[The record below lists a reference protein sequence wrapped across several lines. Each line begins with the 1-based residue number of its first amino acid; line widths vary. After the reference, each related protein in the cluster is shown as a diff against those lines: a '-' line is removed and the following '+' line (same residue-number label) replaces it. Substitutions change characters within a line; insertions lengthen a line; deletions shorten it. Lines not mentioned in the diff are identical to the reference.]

1 MTGEKSISG
10 KEKMNENNFIG
21 VGGLIYY
28 QQKYLLVKQAYG
40 EYKGLWILPG
50 GHVKQGE
57 RIHAAA
63 EREVFEESNIRA
75 EAEGII
81 AVRSRIRTPLT
92 TDCYLVF
99 QMIYLEGIP
108 RPDGKEV
115 DEAKFLSHE
124 EIDRCENVVNLTRII
139 VQQHRSRKISIL
151 ARNHSFDFYNSNQL
165 DYQLFL

>member
-1 MTGEKSISG
+1 
-10 KEKMNENNFIG
+10 MNENNFIG
-21 VGGLIYY
+21 VGGLIFH
-28 QQKYLLVKQAYG
+28 QEKYLLVKQAYG

-57 RIHAAA
+57 PIHRAV

-81 AVRSRIRTPLT
+81 AVRSRIRSPLT

-99 QMIYLEGIP
+99 KMNYLEGIP
-108 RPDGKEV
+108 RPDGNEV
-115 DEAKFLSHE
+115 EEAKFLSYA
-124 EIDRCENVVNLTRII
+124 EIERCENVVNLTKIV
-139 VQQHRSRKISIL
+139 VQQHSSRKISIL
-151 ARNHSFDFYNSNQL
+151 ARSVSHEFYNSNQR